1 VESRRSTAG
10 LAGINGRASVV
21 VLAAC
26 VVALFLALLLAG
38 CGSSGPSSGSG
49 SGSGSSSSSVPAYVT
64 APFTHEERL
73 VEQGARLAVA
83 DGCTACHL
91 VGKSKSVG
99 PDFAGLAGHA
109 VTLADGRRVLV
120 DERFLREGLE
130 HPERAELKGY
140 GAAPMLAAVKRLHL
154 AAEPD
159 QVAALAAFI
168 EQIGPEEG

>member
-1 VESRRSTAG
+1 VPAG
-10 LAGINGRASVV
+10 TNGRAGVV
-21 VLAAC
+21 VLPAC
-26 VVALFLALLLAG
+26 VVALSLSLLLAG
-38 CGSSGPSSGSG
+38 CGSSVPSGG
-49 SGSGSSSSSVPAYVT
+49 AGSSSSGVPAYVT

-91 VGKSKSVG
+91 VGRSKSVG
-99 PDFAGLAGHA
+99 PNFAGFAGHA

-140 GAAPMLAAVKRLHL
+140 DAAPMLAAVKRLQL
-154 AAEPD
+154 ADEPA